1 MLYSHIKK
9 VVNILV
15 IKKMGCGMVKVNFII
30 KMEVI
35 TKVNGKTIICMVTVN
50 YSIKI

>member
-1 MLYSHIKK
+1 MLYNYIKK
-9 VVNILV
+9 VVDILV
-15 IKKMGCGMVKVNFII
+15 IKKMGCGMAKVNFII

-35 TKVNGKTIICMVTVN
+35 IKVNGKTITCMVTVN